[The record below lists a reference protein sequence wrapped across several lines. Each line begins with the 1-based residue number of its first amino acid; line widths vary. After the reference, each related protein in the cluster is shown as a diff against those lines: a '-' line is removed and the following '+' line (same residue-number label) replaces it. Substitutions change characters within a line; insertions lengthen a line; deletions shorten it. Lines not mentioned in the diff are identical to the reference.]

1 MDYLTNFYKN
11 KAQILSEQVARLE
24 AQLAALQE
32 DAPAST
38 FSGTGQGQQTFSD
51 EQLRDQMRQHK
62 RTGLFG
68 AQVDDD
74 KQDQEYRDAS
84 AELNRRSSAAS
95 AKAAPQKSAPA
106 APAASAAT
114 RGGADP
120 DIQRGQFNTTDPD
133 LGQNVKTAPPV
144 KSSSV
149 DRSKLYTGDDSW
161 LSNATAP
168 ATLPSSFGGDRGQK
182 TASSSD
188 PMRHYGEPGVLPQKE
203 TPKFDVMSATKNLL
217 DQMNKRGAQNTSPS
231 GQADNTSSS
240 STSKRTPAE
249 NAAQVEADSEARA
262 TRGMHP
268 GGRIE
273 SEDEESA
280 RLARQ
285 QADRESN
292 AARVKA
298 DMRARATRGMNY
310 GNNNTSSARGM
321 QQQTPAPEEH
331 SLMGD
336 LGNAFYNAG
345 RALFNLPK
353 DVSKSIG
360 RRI

>member
-1 MDYLTNFYKN
+1 MDYLTNIYKN

-106 APAASAAT
+106 APAAS
-114 RGGADP
+114 
-120 DIQRGQFNTTDPD
+120 
-133 LGQNVKTAPPV
+133 
-144 KSSSV
+144 
-149 DRSKLYTGDDSW
+149 DRSKLYMGDDSW

-280 RLARQ
+280 RLAQQ
-285 QADRESN
+285 QADRERN

-298 DMRARATRGMNY
+298 DSEARATRGMNY

>member
-1 MDYLTNFYKN
+1 MDYLTNLYKN

-106 APAASAAT
+106 APAAS
-114 RGGADP
+114 
-120 DIQRGQFNTTDPD
+120 
-133 LGQNVKTAPPV
+133 
-144 KSSSV
+144 
-149 DRSKLYTGDDSW
+149 DRSKLYMGDDSW

-240 STSKRTPAE
+240 STSQRTPAE

-262 TRGMHP
+262 TRGMP
-268 GGRIE
+268 E
-273 SEDEESA
+273 SESQRNR
-280 RLARQ
+280 RLAQQ
-285 QADRESN
+285 QADRERN

-298 DMRARATRGMNY
+298 DSEARATRGMNY

-345 RALFNLPK
+345 RALFNLPT